1 MTTENNSVSDEEL
14 DSLLSASDEDDEFK
28 DVSEG
33 VDIEDILPTLEENNN
48 KEKFSEKTTP
58 KNP

>member
-28 DVSEG
+28 TEF
-33 VDIEDILPTLEENNN
+33 VDERMEVV
-48 KEKFSEKTTP
+48 TP
-58 KNP
+58 ARSLIMYWHQLHQQV